1 MGLQTHYSKMLT
13 EELETRFLEL
23 SNIIQDLRNNHRYQ
37 ELFPK
42 FKP

>member
-1 MGLQTHYSKMLT
+1 YGQSP

-23 SNIIQDLRNNHRYQ
+23 SNVTQDLRNNPEYQ